1 MNNIAI
7 AKFCE
12 TEKIPSGSCVRI
24 DLKKRNSIFGYL
36 IQGTDYED
44 LKSKNFWRIV
54 IHSNMLK
61 WQKTKDMD
69 MAKIYNGSE
78 FMKLSVVALQAP
90 LSVA

>member
-1 MNNIAI
+1 MI

-12 TEKIPSGSCVRI
+12 TQKISTDDCVRI
-24 DLKKRNSIFGYL
+24 DFKKRNPMFGFL
-36 IQGTDYED
+36 IQAGDYED

-54 IHSNMLK
+54 LHSNMQN
-61 WQKTKDMD
+61 WQKSRDMD

-78 FMKLSVVALQAP
+78 FTKLSVVAVKEH

>member
-1 MNNIAI
+1 MNTEMI

-12 TEKIPSGSCVRI
+12 TQKIPNDNCIRI
-24 DLKKRNSIFGYL
+24 DFKKRNPLFGFL
-36 IQGTDYED
+36 VQAGDYED

-54 IHSNMLK
+54 IHSNIQN
-61 WQKTKDMD
+61 WQKSRDMD

-78 FMKLSVVALQAP
+78 FTKLSVVAIKEH

>member
-1 MNNIAI
+1 MNNDMI

-12 TEKIPSGSCVRI
+12 TQKIQAGNCVRI
-24 DLKKRNSIFGYL
+24 DFKKRNPMFGF
-36 IQGTDYED
+36 IVQTSDFED

-54 IHSNMLK
+54 IHGNMQN
-61 WQKTKDMD
+61 WQKSADMD

-78 FMKLSVVALQAP
+78 FTKLSVVAIKEH

>member
-1 MNNIAI
+1 MNTEMI

-12 TEKIPSGSCVRI
+12 TQKIPSDNCIRI
-24 DLKKRNSIFGYL
+24 DFKKRNPLFGFL
-36 IQGTDYED
+36 IQAGDYED

-54 IHSNMLK
+54 IHSNIQN
-61 WQKTKDMD
+61 WQKSRDMD

-78 FMKLSVVALQAP
+78 FTKLSVVAIKEH